1 MRRSILLA
9 VVGSLLVGGLAGS
22 QSWASSGAR
31 PVLFQGK
38 DKEKEPAEPKLRD
51 ATEAERKAVMTAIEN
66 QLKAFR
72 SDDYKEAEKYQ
83 HSSLKE
89 NFASPDEFRAMMR
102 RGYPQVTN
110 YKAVSFGEARC
121 DEKAEQVQIKVTITG
136 KDGVIVKFIYVMLK
150 EDGLY
155 KVIGVFNNG
164 PSKSE
169 PRDVA

>member
-22 QSWASSGAR
+22 QSWAASGAR
-31 PVLFQGK
+31 TVLLQG
-38 DKEKEPAEPKLRD
+38 KEKEPAEPKLRT
-51 ATEAERKAVMTAIEN
+51 ATEAERKPVMTAIEA

-72 SDDYKEAEKYQ
+72 ADDYKEAEKYQ

-89 NFASPDEFRAMMR
+89 NFASPEEFRAMMH
-102 RGYPQVTN
+102 RGYPQVVN
-110 YKAVSFGEARC
+110 YKSVSFGEARC

-136 KDGVIVKFIYVMLK
+136 KDGVVVKFMYVMLK

-155 KVIGVFNNG
+155 KVIGVFGGG
-164 PSKSE
+164 PTKSE